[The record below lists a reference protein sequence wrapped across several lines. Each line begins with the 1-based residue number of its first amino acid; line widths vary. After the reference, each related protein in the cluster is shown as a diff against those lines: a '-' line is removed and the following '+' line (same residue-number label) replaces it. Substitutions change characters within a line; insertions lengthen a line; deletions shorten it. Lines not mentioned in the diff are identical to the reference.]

1 MLCKEKSESLVLFSP
16 YAENFTRTFLF
27 LSYLF
32 DQEAKPI
39 VISEIQALRYQYSI
53 PEKAELFAKEYGQDA
68 LRLAIAQ
75 QQKIEETVLQLNFEY
90 LNHLRNLFRLLY
102 EKEAFHIEEISQLE
116 PIELWIYSERE
127 ELLEEYYR
135 YQSSGVGLENLIQK
149 IQAFSKGQFS
159 RYLEFVKKQKKSE
172 AY

>member
-1 MLCKEKSESLVLFSP
+1 MLCKEKSESLVLFAP
-16 YAENFTRTFLF
+16 YAENFTKTFLF
-27 LSYLF
+27 LSYVF

-39 VISEIQALRYQYSI
+39 VISEIQALRYQYPI

-75 QQKIEETVLQLNFEY
+75 QQKIEETALQLNFEY

-102 EKEAFHIEEISQLE
+102 EKEAFHVEEISQLE

-135 YQSSGVGLENLIQK
+135 YQSSGVELENLIQK